1 MFLRSRVLRLL
12 VLLLSFLPA
21 SRLAA
26 VSNTVVISQVYGG
39 GGNSGATY
47 KNDFVELFNRGTT
60 TVSLNGWSVQ
70 YASAAGT
77 TWQVTNLTNV
87 SLAPGQYYLVQEA
100 QGTGGTVNLPT
111 PDAPGTIAMS
121 ATAGKVALLSSTTA
135 LSGACPTGG
144 SIVDF
149 VGFGTT
155 ANCSETAPAPAPSNT
170 TADLRGSAGC
180 TETDANS
187 ADFASGAPTPRNTA
201 TALAP
206 CSGGSIA
213 LSLNDVALAEGNSG
227 TTTFTFTVSLS
238 APAPAGGVTF
248 NIATQDNTA
257 TVADNDYVTRSLIG
271 QSISAGNST
280 YTFDVTV
287 NGDASVEPTE
297 TFFVNVTSVVGTGV
311 TVADGQGV
319 GTITNDDFVLTPIHS
334 IQGSGSTS
342 PLAGQT
348 VSTSGIVTGRKTNGF
363 FLQAPDA
370 EADADPAT
378 SEGVFVFTST
388 APPAAAAVGNAVV
401 VTGSVQE
408 FVPSTDLNSPS
419 VTEIW
424 GSPSV
429 LLLSTGNSLPS
440 PFVLTAADT
449 NPAGSLEQLEKYEG
463 MRVSVASLTVVGPTS
478 GTINEANATATSNGV
493 FYGVITGIA
502 RPFREAGVQVPD
514 PLPSGSPCC
523 VPRFDAN
530 PERLRVDG
538 DGLVGGTALEVTSGA
553 VVTNLVG
560 PLDYAF
566 RTYTI
571 LPDPG
576 SSPAVSG
583 NVTFTP
589 VPIPASDEFT
599 VTSFNMQRFFDT
611 TDDPGVSDV
620 VLTAAALD
628 KRLNKASLAIRNVMR
643 TPDIIGVEEME
654 NLATLQLVAARV
666 NSDAVA
672 ASDPDPGYQSYL
684 VEGNDVGGIDVGFLV
699 KSSRVNVVDVTQ
711 VNKDE
716 TYTDPNTGNPAL
728 LNDRPP
734 LVLRA
739 TVAGPSGPAFPITVI
754 VNHLRSLSGVDD
766 PVDGNRVRTKRRAQA
781 ESLANLIQARQAANS
796 AERVISLG
804 DYNAFQVNDGYVD
817 VIGTIKGTPAPATDV
832 VLASADL
839 VNPDLMDLLDLLPA
853 AERYSYSFDGN
864 AQVLD
869 HELVNA
875 ALLPFVSRVAYA
887 RSNADFPETY
897 RNDPNRPERISD
909 HDMAV
914 AYVRFPAPATA
925 TVSGDATICF
935 GAATT
940 IQAALTGTPP
950 WSVTW
955 SDSVV
960 QSNVLTSPATRAVS
974 PTVTTTYT
982 VTAVADANGPGTASG
997 SAQVVVS
1004 PPPPQVP
1011 LLMTA
1016 PSFVGAGSPNRAASV
1031 ASITGAA
1038 YLWTIANGTITSGQG
1053 TNEITFTAG
1062 SAGTPLTLNVGL
1074 TLGPCPYG
1082 GASAI
1087 VTVLPAG
1094 SAVPFYTVPPCRVVD
1109 TRGAAGPTGG
1119 PALPAAGGVDRAFVL
1134 AGSCG
1139 IPAGATAVS
1148 ANLTVVSPPAGGTLE
1163 LYRGDG
1169 APVGIASIWF
1179 NPGKTRANNAML
1191 QLSLDGSGTVK
1202 VNNASAGPV
1211 HFVLDVN
1218 GYFE

>member
-1 MFLRSRVLRLL
+1 MFVRSRVLRLL

-21 SRLAA
+21 ARIAA
-26 VSNTVVISQVYGG
+26 VSNTIVISQVYGG

-70 YASAAGT
+70 YGSATGT

-100 QGTGGTVNLPT
+100 QGAGGSVNLPT
-111 PDAPGTIAMS
+111 PDATGTIAMG
-121 ATAGKVALLSSTTA
+121 ATAGKIALVSATTA

-144 SIVDF
+144 AIVDF

-170 TADLRGSAGC
+170 TADLRGSGGC

-187 ADFASGAPTPRNTA
+187 TDFASGAPNPRNTA
-201 TALAP
+201 TTLAP
-206 CSGGSIA
+206 CSGGSLA
-213 LSLNDVALAEGNSG
+213 LSINDVALAEGNSG

-248 NIATQDNTA
+248 NIATQDSTA
-257 TVADNDYVTRSLIG
+257 TVVDSDYVTRSLIG

-287 NGDASVEPTE
+287 NGDATVEPNE

-319 GTITNDDFVLTPIHS
+319 GTITNDDVVLTPIYT
-334 IQGSGSTS
+334 IQGSGATS
-342 PLAGQT
+342 PLVSTA
-348 VSTSGIVTGRKTNGF
+348 VSTSGIVIGVKSNGF
-363 FLQAPDA
+363 FLQ
-370 EADADPAT
+370 DPLGDGNPNT
-378 SEGVFVFTST
+378 SDGIFVFTSS
-388 APPAAAAVGNAVV
+388 APPAAAAVGNSVL
-401 VTGSVQE
+401 VTGTVQE
-408 FVPSTDLNSPS
+408 FIPSADANSPPM
-419 VTEIW
+419 TELAL
-424 GSPSV
+424 SPTVS
-429 LLLSTGNSLPS
+429 LLSTGNPLPA

-449 NPAGSLEQLEKYEG
+449 SPLGAIDQLERFEG
-463 MRVSVASLTVVGPTS
+463 MRVSVASMTVVAPTS
-478 GTINEANATATSNGV
+478 GTVSEASATATSNGV

-502 RPFREAGVQVPD
+502 RPFREAGVEVPD
-514 PLPSGSPCC
+514 PLPSGAPCC

-560 PLDYAF
+560 PLDYGF

-576 SSPAVSG
+576 SSPGVSG

-589 VPIPASDEFT
+589 VPLPASDEFT

-611 TDDPGVSDV
+611 ADEPGVSDV
-620 VLTAAALD
+620 VLTGTAFNN
-628 KRLNKASLAIRNVMR
+628 RLNKASLAIRSVLR

-654 NLATLQLVAARV
+654 NLTTLQAVATKV
-666 NSDAVA
+666 NADAVA
-672 ASDPDPGYQSYL
+672 ASEPDPSYQAFL

-699 KSSRVNVVDVTQ
+699 KSSRVSVVDVTQ

-728 LNDRPP
+728 LNDRPS

-739 TVAGPSGPAFPITVI
+739 TVAPPSGPAFPITVI

-766 PVDGNRVRTKRRAQA
+766 PADGNRVRTKRRAQA
-781 ESLANLIQARQAANS
+781 ESLANLIQARQIANS
-796 AERVISLG
+796 AERIISLG

-817 VIGTIKGTPAPATDV
+817 VIGTVKGTPTPATDV

-839 VNPDLMDLLDLLPA
+839 VNPDLTDLLDLLPA
-853 AERYSYSFDGN
+853 ADRYSYSFDGN

-887 RSNADFPETY
+887 RSNADFPESF

-935 GAATT
+935 GSATT

-960 QSNVLTSPATRAVS
+960 QSNVLSSPATRVVN

-997 SAQVVVS
+997 SAQIVVS

-1011 LLMTA
+1011 PVMTA

-1038 YLWTIANGTITSGQG
+1038 YLWTITNGTITAGQG

-1062 SAGTPLTLNVGL
+1062 SAGTPLTLNVSL

-1082 GASAI
+1082 GASAN

-1094 SAVPFYTVPPCRVVD
+1094 SAVPFYTVTPCRIVD
-1109 TRGAAGPTGG
+1109 TRGATGPAGG
-1119 PALPAAGGVDRAFVL
+1119 PALPAGGADRTFVL

-1139 IPAGATAVS
+1139 IPSGAAAVS

-1163 LYRGDG
+1163 VYRGDG
-1169 APVGIASIWF
+1169 APSGMGSISF
-1179 NPGKTRANNAML
+1179 NAGKTRANNAL
-1191 QLSLDGSGTVK
+1191 VQLALDGSGTVK
-1202 VNNASAGPV
+1202 VNNASTGPV

-1218 GYFE
+1218 GYFQ

>member
-47 KNDFVELFNRGTT
+47 KNDFVELFNRGAT

-70 YASAAGT
+70 YASATGT

-111 PDAPGTIAMS
+111 PDATGTIAMG
-121 ATAGKVALLSSTTA
+121 ATAGKIALLNSTTA

-170 TADLRGSAGC
+170 TADLRGSGGC
-180 TETDANS
+180 TETDANG
-187 ADFASGAPTPRNTA
+187 ADFASGAPNPRNTA

-213 LSLNDVALAEGNSG
+213 LSINDVSLAEGNSG

-248 NIATQDNTA
+248 NIATQDGTA

-271 QSISAGNST
+271 QGISAGNST
-280 YTFDVTV
+280 YAFDVTV
-287 NGDASVEPTE
+287 NGDATVEPTE
-297 TFFVNVTSVVGTGV
+297 TFFVNVTSVVGTNV
-311 TVADGQGV
+311 TVADGQGA
-319 GTITNDDFVLTPIHS
+319 GTIANDDVVLTPIHA

-342 PLAGQT
+342 PLVAQA
-348 VSTSGIVTGRKTNGF
+348 VSTSGVVTGVKSNGF
-363 FLQAPDA
+363 FLQAPDV
-370 EADADPAT
+370 EADADPST
-378 SEGVFVFTST
+378 SEGIFVFTSA
-388 APPAAAAVGNAVV
+388 APPAAAAVGNAVL

-408 FVPSTDLNSPS
+408 FIPSSDPNSPPTTELSS
-419 VTEIW
+419 VT
-424 GSPSV
+424 SV
-429 LLLSTGNSLPS
+429 LLLSTGNTLPT
-440 PFVLTAADT
+440 PVVLTMGDT
-449 NPAGSLEQLEKYEG
+449 NPAGAIDQLEKYEG
-463 MRVSVASLTVVGPTS
+463 MRVSVSSMTVVGPTS
-478 GTINEANATATSNGV
+478 GTVNEANATATSNGV

-514 PLPSGSPCC
+514 PLPSGAPCC

-538 DGLVGGTALEVTSGA
+538 DGQVGGTALEVTSGA

-576 SSPAVSG
+576 SSPGVSG
-583 NVTFTP
+583 NVSFTP
-589 VPIPASDEFT
+589 APLPASDEFT

-611 TDDPGVSDV
+611 ADEPGVSDV
-620 VLTAAALD
+620 VLTALALD

-666 NSDAVA
+666 NADAVA
-672 ASDPDPGYQSYL
+672 ASDPDPGYQAYL

-699 KSSRVNVVDVTQ
+699 KSSRVSVVDVTQ

-716 TYTDPNTGNPAL
+716 TYLDPNTGTPAL

-739 TVAGPSGPAFPITVI
+739 TVTAPSGPAFPVTVI

-766 PVDGNRVRTKRRAQA
+766 SADGNRVRTKRRAQA
-781 ESLANLIQARQAANS
+781 ESLANLIQARQGANS
-796 AERVISLG
+796 AERIISLG
-804 DYNAFQVNDGYVD
+804 DYNAFQLNDGYVD
-817 VIGTIKGTPAPATDV
+817 VIGTVKGTPAPSTDV

-839 VNPDLMDLLDLLPA
+839 VNPDLTDLLDLLPA

-887 RSNADFPETY
+887 RSNADFPESF
-897 RNDPNRPERISD
+897 RNDSNRPERITD
-909 HDMAV
+909 HDVAV

-935 GAATT
+935 AAPTT

-955 SDSVV
+955 SDGVV
-960 QSNVLTSPATRAVS
+960 QSNVLASPTTRVVS
-974 PTVTTTYT
+974 PGTTTTYT
-982 VTAVADANGPGTASG
+982 VTAVSDANGPGTASG
-997 SAQVVVS
+997 SALVVVG
-1004 PPPPQVP
+1004 PPPPP
-1011 LLMTA
+1011 LGMNA
-1016 PSFVGAGSPNRAASV
+1016 PSIVGQNSPNRVASV
-1031 ASITGAA
+1031 ASIGGAA
-1038 YLWTIANGTITSGQG
+1038 YAWTITNGLITSGQG
-1053 TNEITFTAG
+1053 TNQITFTSG
-1062 SAGTPLTLNVGL
+1062 TAGTTLTLNVSL
-1074 TLGPCPYG
+1074 TLGSCPFG
-1082 GASAI
+1082 GAFAN
-1087 VTVLPAG
+1087 VTVAPAG
-1094 SAVPFYTVPPCRVVD
+1094 AAVPYYTVTPCRIVD
-1109 TRGAAGPTGG
+1109 TRGTAGPTGG
-1119 PALPAAGGVDRAFVL
+1119 PALPAAGGADRAFVL

-1139 IPAGATAVS
+1139 IPSGATAVS

-1163 LYRGDG
+1163 VYRGDG
-1169 APVGIASIWF
+1169 APSGMGSISF
-1179 NPGKTRANNAML
+1179 NAGRTRANNAML
-1191 QLSLDGSGTVK
+1191 QLALDGTGSVK
-1202 VNNASAGPV
+1202 VRNGSAGPV

>member
-1 MFLRSRVLRLL
+1 MFLRSRVLRPL

-21 SRLAA
+21 APLAA

-39 GGNSGATY
+39 GGNTGATY

-70 YASAAGT
+70 YASATGT
-77 TWQVTNLTNV
+77 TWAVTNLTNV

-111 PDAPGTIAMS
+111 PDAIGTIAMS
-121 ATAGKVALLSSTTA
+121 ATAGKVALVNATTA
-135 LSGACPTGG
+135 LTGTCPTGG

-155 ANCSETAPAPAPSNT
+155 ANCSETTPAPAPSNT
-170 TADLRGSAGC
+170 TADLRGSGGC

-187 ADFASGAPTPRNTA
+187 TDFASGAPNPRNTA

-206 CSGGSIA
+206 CSGGSIG
-213 LSLNDVALAEGNSG
+213 LSINDVSLAEGNSG

-248 NIATQDNTA
+248 NIATQDGTA
-257 TVADNDYVTRSLIG
+257 TVADNDYVARSLIG
-271 QSISAGNST
+271 QGISAGNTT

-287 NGDASVEPTE
+287 NGDASVEPNE

-311 TVADGQGV
+311 TVADGQGA
-319 GTITNDDFVLTPIHS
+319 GTITNDDVVLTPIYT
-334 IQGSGSTS
+334 IQGSGATS
-342 PLAGQT
+342 PL
-348 VSTSGIVTGRKTNGF
+348 VSTVVSTQGIVTGVKSNGF
-363 FLQAPDA
+363 FLQDPLGDA
-370 EADADPAT
+370 NSST
-378 SEGVFVFTST
+378 SDGIFVFTSS
-388 APPAAAAVGNAVV
+388 APPAAAAVGNSVL
-401 VTGSVQE
+401 VTGTVQE
-408 FVPSTDLNSPS
+408 FIPSSDPNSPPVTELSS
-419 VTEIW
+419 VT
-424 GSPSV
+424 SV
-429 LLLSTGNSLPS
+429 SLQSTGNSLPA
-440 PFVLTAADT
+440 PVVLTAADT
-449 NPAGSLEQLEKYEG
+449 NPAGAIDQLEKYEG
-463 MRVSVASLTVVGPTS
+463 MRVSVASLTVVAPTS
-478 GTINEANATATSNGV
+478 GTISEANATATSNGV

-502 RPFREAGVQVPD
+502 RPFREAGVEVPD
-514 PLPSGSPCC
+514 PLPSGAPCC

-560 PLDYAF
+560 PLDYGF

-576 SSPAVSG
+576 SSPGVSG

-589 VPIPASDEFT
+589 VPLPAGDEFT

-611 TDDPGVSDV
+611 ADEPGVSDV
-620 VLTAAALD
+620 VLTAAAFAN
-628 KRLNKASLAIRNVMR
+628 RLNKASLAIRNVMR

-654 NLATLQLVAARV
+654 NLATLQAVAAKV
-666 NSDAVA
+666 NADAVA
-672 ASDPDPGYQSYL
+672 ASDPDPGYQAYL

-699 KSSRVNVVDVTQ
+699 KSSRVGVVDVTQ

-716 TYTDPNTGNPAL
+716 TYIDPNTGNPAL

-739 TVAGPSGPAFPITVI
+739 AVTRPSGPAFPITVI

-766 PVDGNRVRTKRRAQA
+766 AVDGNRVRTKRRAQA
-781 ESLANLIQARQAANS
+781 ESLANLIQARQDASS
-796 AERVISLG
+796 AERIISLG

-839 VNPDLMDLLDLLPA
+839 VKPDLTDLLDLLPA

-875 ALLPFVSRVAYA
+875 ALLPFVSRVAFA

-935 GAATT
+935 GASAT
-940 IQAALTGTPP
+940 IQAALTGAPP

-955 SDSVV
+955 SDGVV
-960 QSNVLTSPATRAVS
+960 QSNVPASPATRLVS
-974 PTVTTTYT
+974 PTATTTYT

-1011 LLMTA
+1011 LVMTA
-1016 PSFVGAGSPNRAASV
+1016 PSVVGALSPNRAASV

-1038 YLWTIANGTITSGQG
+1038 YLWTIGNGTITSGQG

-1062 SAGTPLTLNVGL
+1062 SAGTPLTLNVSL

-1082 GASAI
+1082 GASAF

-1094 SAVPFYTVPPCRVVD
+1094 SAVPFYAVTPCRIVD

-1119 PALPAAGGVDRAFVL
+1119 PALPAAGGADRVFGL
-1134 AGSCG
+1134 AGACG

-1148 ANLTVVSPPAGGTLE
+1148 ANLTAVSPAAGGTLE
-1163 LYRGDG
+1163 VYRGDG
-1169 APVGIASIWF
+1169 APSGVASISF
-1179 NPGKTRANNAML
+1179 NAGRTRANNAML
-1191 QLSLDGSGTVK
+1191 QLALDGSGTVK
-1202 VNNASAGPV
+1202 VNNASAAPV

-1218 GYFE
+1218 GYFQ